1 MTDIRKNRRDVLRA
15 TFAGASLLGV
25 LNVTPAL
32 AADWA
37 KWLAAPELGSTDM
50 GAPAK
55 SSRDLRR
62 PRARGSPCSFGLI
75 TKSGALSLGP
85 VVP

>member
-1 MTDIRKNRRDVLRA
+1 MTPEQYVSMEDTMTDIRKNRRDVLRA

-37 KWLAAPELGSTDM
+37 KWLAAQP
-50 GAPAK
+50 
-55 SSRDLRR
+55 RR
-62 PRARGSPCSFGLI
+62 PARIDRYGGAGQIFKRSEATTCQGL
-75 TKSGALSLGP
+75 AMLF
-85 VVP
+85 